1 MPQLITG
8 LLELKQRFPGWD
20 TMIVSTIG
28 AGDSLFASF
37 IHFYINGHSPY
48 DALQNAIVFAS
59 YKIGEKGASK
69 GFLTE
74 RQLMEWKKKTHQVDG
89 EEYFLR

>member
-1 MPQLITG
+1 
-8 LLELKQRFPGWD
+8 
-20 TMIVSTIG
+20 MIVSTIG

-74 RQLMEWKKKTHQVDG
+74 RQLMKWKKKRTKQTG
-89 EEYFLR
+89 KNIS

>member
-1 MPQLITG
+1 
-8 LLELKQRFPGWD
+8 
-20 TMIVSTIG
+20 MIVSTIG

-37 IHFYINGHSPY
+37 IHFYINGHSPNGHSPY

-74 RQLMEWKKKTHQVDG
+74 RQLMEWKKKTHQADG